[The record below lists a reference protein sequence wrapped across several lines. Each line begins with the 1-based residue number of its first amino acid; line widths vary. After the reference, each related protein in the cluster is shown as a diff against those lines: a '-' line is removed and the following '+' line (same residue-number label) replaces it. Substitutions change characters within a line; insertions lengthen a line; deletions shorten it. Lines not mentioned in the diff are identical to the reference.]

1 MLVLLIIIL
10 EVVQLVLIIRMR
22 KGGTFVTVQQKHI
35 YVPAPPKK
43 KQRKVQPRPTADE
56 YEEVDIYE

>member
-1 MLVLLIIIL
+1 MLVWLIIIL
-10 EVVQLVLIIRMR
+10 QVVQLVFIIRMR

-43 KQRKVQPRPTADE
+43 KQRKVQPRIEEYE
-56 YEEVDIYE
+56 YEEDNYE